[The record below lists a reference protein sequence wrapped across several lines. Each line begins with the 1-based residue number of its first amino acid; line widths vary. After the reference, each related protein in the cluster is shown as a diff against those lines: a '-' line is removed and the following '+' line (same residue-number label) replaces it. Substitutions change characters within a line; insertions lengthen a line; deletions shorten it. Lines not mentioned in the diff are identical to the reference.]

1 MRCSQSTSAMCSVP
15 AASSVHQACRLVT
28 RPRWQLG
35 HLTDALARCRRYG
48 RRVHAVAT
56 AAASL
61 SKKGKTLLRR
71 SILAATLASVLSMLS
86 IGAVFAHECVIS
98 SRSTQGD
105 QGATNSKV
113 WGTLQLA
120 EVLDFAFGLN
130 PDQIEWAVDNR
141 GDLPES
147 WVTRMDKTIGEG
159 SANANLADGKGL
171 DHLEDLVGAQ
181 VFLLAQAAQE
191 AVPAN

>member
-1 MRCSQSTSAMCSVP
+1 MCSVP
-15 AASSVHQACRLVT
+15 AASSAHQACRLVT
-28 RPRWQLG
+28 HPRWQLG

-48 RRVHAVAT
+48 RSVHAVAT